1 MHARIEGA
9 RSRRSCKNVERTK
22 FYFQLEHAY
31 WKVEARRLERRG
43 QSHFLAFFRSR
54 GRLARRLRAF
64 IQGRKT
70 SRCLENAPTGRPPP
84 PSLPLFSVFFIQIH
98 SLSRHECILPHHC
111 LSQAGT
117 KVGMVYLLPLK

>member
-54 GRLARRLRAF
+54 GRPARRLRAF

-84 PSLPLFSVFFIQIH
+84 PL
-98 SLSRHECILPHHC
+98 SLSSPYFLFKFIRYPDTNAYCPTIASPRLEQRLEWFTFSP
-111 LSQAGT
+111 
-117 KVGMVYLLPLK
+117 